1 MKLFLASS
9 LDKTLSLLL
18 PKLAKPIEETK
29 VLFVANAADPYKDK
43 WWVDL
48 DRNAF
53 AKAGF
58 QLTAIDLGKVSDSEF
73 TQYIAK
79 ADILHI
85 CGGSVFYLLSLLKQK
100 GFDRVIIDS
109 VRNSK
114 ILYTGTSA
122 GSIICAPSV
131 WLYLFDAEEAKF
143 AEGMEDHSGFGLV
156 NFLIIPHCEN
166 PRFTES
172 NKNMIVEHLPKH
184 SNPVLL
190 LYDSQAVWIED
201 EKLELVSVK

>member
-43 WWVDL
+43 WWEDL
-48 DRNAF
+48 DRKAF

-58 QLTAIDLGKVSDSEF
+58 QLTAIELGKVSDSEF

-114 ILYTGTSA
+114 ILYTA
-122 GSIICAPSV
+122 
-131 WLYLFDAEEAKF
+131 
-143 AEGMEDHSGFGLV
+143 
-156 NFLIIPHCEN
+156 
-166 PRFTES
+166 
-172 NKNMIVEHLPKH
+172 
-184 SNPVLL
+184 
-190 LYDSQAVWIED
+190 
-201 EKLELVSVK
+201 